1 MPKHSTEPPDLWVIQ
16 PILALF
22 CDLIQLSQLVNNGGT
37 SLTPQTEI
45 DSATEDDTDSPTED
59 DTEDETEE
67 RKRRLNLGS
76 RAEPSKRKKIN

>member
-1 MPKHSTEPPDLWVIQ
+1 M
-16 PILALF
+16 
-22 CDLIQLSQLVNNGGT
+22 

-59 DTEDETEE
+59 DTEDEMEE

-76 RAEPSKRKKIN
+76 QAEPSKRKKIN